1 MATDH
6 NDCQLNTTTDHC
18 VATASAAACGTLAS
32 TSMPESWVRG
42 AILLHANIT
51 PLVLLYGS
59 ISSGGMQ
66 IYSFS
71 RVLITH
77 MTRVA
82 VVACSAHDT

>member
-6 NDCQLNTTTDHC
+6 NDCQRTTTTDRR
-18 VATASAAACGTLAS
+18 VATAAAAAHGTLAS

-42 AILLHANIT
+42 ATLLHANIISLV
-51 PLVLLYGS
+51 PLRGS
-59 ISSGGMQ
+59 ISLGGMQ

-82 VVACSAHDT
+82 AVACSAHDT